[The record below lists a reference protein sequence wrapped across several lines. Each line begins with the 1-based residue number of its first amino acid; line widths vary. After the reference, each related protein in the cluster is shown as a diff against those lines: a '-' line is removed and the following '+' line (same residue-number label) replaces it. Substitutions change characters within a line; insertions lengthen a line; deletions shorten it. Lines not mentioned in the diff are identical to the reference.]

1 MNGTVYAEI
10 MLIKERKKKTMDRK
24 CNEWDCPYNH
34 NGVCINDIAAN
45 DCDDEAI
52 EIFRNKKE
60 NNA

>member
-1 MNGTVYAEI
+1 
-10 MLIKERKKKTMDRK
+10 MDRK

-52 EIFRNKKE
+52 EIIRNKKE
-60 NNA
+60 NKA